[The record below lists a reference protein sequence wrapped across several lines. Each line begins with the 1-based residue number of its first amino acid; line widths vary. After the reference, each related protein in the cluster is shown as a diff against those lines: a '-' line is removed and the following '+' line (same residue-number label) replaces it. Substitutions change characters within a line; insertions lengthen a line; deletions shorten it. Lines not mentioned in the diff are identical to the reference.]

1 MILQKEIF
9 LDYCIKR
16 CIGYANTCWI
26 NANEVHTLYIS
37 SLYSIF
43 RLVWIYKE
51 EQRLRSVVLLCCY
64 LCVGFMVAFALTAF
78 QIFPT
83 VELSSQS
90 MRPTKGLSLQQVD
103 PLSCFLTPK
112 VILKEILNSSLSPGQ
127 ARWGYIGIIPIILSI
142 LSLINRQHRHLSC
155 FFFGSGMLFL
165 FLSFG
170 TNTPLFKLYH
180 SLPTGDCF
188 RFPTRFLYL
197 FAFSFLSGLD
207 G

>member
-1 MILQKEIF
+1 M
-9 LDYCIKR
+9 
-16 CIGYANTCWI
+16 
-26 NANEVHTLYIS
+26 
-37 SLYSIF
+37 
-43 RLVWIYKE
+43 
-51 EQRLRSVVLLCCY
+51 
-64 LCVGFMVAFALTAF
+64 AFALTAF

-170 TNTPLFKLYH
+170 TNTPFSSYTTHCLPAIVFASQLDFCIYLH
-180 SLPTGDCF
+180 SL
-188 RFPTRFLYL
+188 FL
-197 FAFSFLSGLD
+197 FCQVLD

>member
-1 MILQKEIF
+1 
-9 LDYCIKR
+9 
-16 CIGYANTCWI
+16 
-26 NANEVHTLYIS
+26 
-37 SLYSIF
+37 
-43 RLVWIYKE
+43 
-51 EQRLRSVVLLCCY
+51 
-64 LCVGFMVAFALTAF
+64 MVAFALTAF

-197 FAFSFLSGLD
+197 FAFSFSVLSGFGWIKFVDIIENKSVRGQRDYLSYRCS
-207 G
+207 